1 MVLTKSM
8 VGYKTELGTTR
19 ICVTIVILA
28 VMILYPVSMS
38 SKISPGCEAGV
49 PNRCCCDKGSDNQ
62 ACPMAQSGGTAKVC
76 EQNMDQGHYRVT
88 AMLVKLDAS
97 YGTAGSLVI
106 SMETPILATRNDV
119 VPQLLSRSP
128 PKALLYSVFLI

>member
-1 MVLTKSM
+1 M

-38 SKISPGCEAGV
+38 SKISPGCETGV

-62 ACPMAQSGGTAKVC
+62 ACPMAQSGGTAKAC
-76 EQNMDQGHYRVT
+76 EQNTDQGHDRV
-88 AMLVKLDAS
+88 AVMPVGPDAS
-97 YGTAGSLVI
+97 YGTEGAFVVSLEPP
-106 SMETPILATRNDV
+106 SLATRNDF
-119 VPQLLSRSP
+119 VPQLLSKNP
-128 PKALLYSVFLI
+128 PKTLLYSVFLI